1 MPLVVEIADALA
13 ADAFLASP
21 RDPNLVKP
29 ALDIVAEAQGSL
41 RTYYGLQTEERKHS
55 YLVNVWDA
63 IQSHHDLQ
71 ANKAVYGEFKKNITS
86 LAKSHPDIL
95 HVQIKNG
102 DPYKALNAPVTAF
115 TTITLKPG
123 ESKELLEEKVREVTE
138 AGNSI
143 PASWGSY
150 GIVSGPIIEKEATYA
165 LIIGWDSAEAHW
177 KTVTTVPELVNPLTE
192 IRGLADIGS
201 AHVALVEY
209 KRQD

>member
-1 MPLVVEIADALA
+1 M
-13 ADAFLASP
+13 
-21 RDPNLVKP
+21 
-29 ALDIVAEAQGSL
+29 
-41 RTYYGLQTEERKHS
+41 
-55 YLVNVWDA
+55 WDA

-165 LIIGWDSAEAHW
+165 LIIGWDSAEVSAASKSHRVLFTDQFSRLIGRRSRLFQSLSIPSLRLEGSRTSALPTLLW
-177 KTVTTVPELVNPLTE
+177 WNTRDRIDSQARACELQMRSRIL
-192 IRGLADIGS
+192 IG
-201 AHVALVEY
+201 VEY
-209 KRQD
+209 SVSLSLSRRVPL